1 VTAVCCYGDSNT
13 WGYEASTEDRL
24 QRWRRWPGVMQREL
38 GNDVHVVEEGLNGR
52 TTGVEDPYA
61 PGRNGLQHLP
71 IVLQTHKPLDL
82 VIIWLGTNDL
92 FVPGGLTAQHA
103 ARGAITLAE
112 MVRASDAGPDE
123 EPPEALVLVSP
134 PFGPLGIWEHDS
146 PHGELES
153 RGFADAY
160 RRLAEEAQV
169 PLLDLAPFAESSPL
183 DGIHFEAA
191 DHEAIGLAVAAAV
204 RDLLDPH

>member
-13 WGYEASTEDRL
+13 WGLEASTEARL

-38 GNDVHVVEEGLNGR
+38 GDDVHVIEEGMSGR
-52 TTGVEDPYA
+52 TTVFEDPFE
-61 PGRNGLQHLP
+61 PGRNGMTFLP
-71 IVLQTHKPLDL
+71 VVLQTHAPLDL

-92 FVPGGLTAQHA
+92 FVPGGLTAQDA

-123 EPPEALVLVSP
+123 DAPEVLVLISP
-134 PFGPLGIWEHDS
+134 PFGPLGVLEADS

-160 RRLAEEAQV
+160 RRLADDAQV
-169 PLLDLAPFAESSPL
+169 PLLDLAPFAESSPI
-183 DGIHFEAA
+183 DGIHFEADA
-191 DHEAIGLAVAAAV
+191 HEAIGLGVAAAV
-204 RDLLDPH
+204 RDLLDLH